1 MCVCVCVSVWLC
13 ECMVVCVR
21 ACVCVRV
28 CLCVC
33 VSVWL
38 CEYMVVC
45 VRACV
50 RACVCVRVCVCV
62 WVYGCGS
69 VWLCA
74 CNEIESLIVESVYD
88 TQIKLYKLLKIIN
101 SDIIKQCGFSWS
113 SFILKNIVLWSA
125 ETYNQPMFREILVDG
140 WCVQRN
146 CFEQNKRTRLPAF
159 FISWMK
165 SALYF
170 LQCMDV

>member
-50 RACVCVRVCVCV
+50 RTCACVCVCV